1 MIPTRYRNPSCRTV
15 VASVSVLLG
24 LVLTV
29 GTEMYAARRQASA
42 ASAFAKSNLHAWAFE
57 EYDAVTR
64 TPTERARM
72 LKRLGLTKA
81 GYVGRNVD
89 RMKEFDAYVA
99 AYRDE
104 GIELV
109 AVWTP
114 VNTEAPLEE
123 EHLRMFLAAAER
135 HGLHIQ
141 WWVTL
146 EQFKQV
152 SDERGVDRA
161 AAVIRTLMPEAAR
174 RGLRLALY
182 GHGRDSW
189 FTQPENQLSILQRL
203 APGASQP
210 IGLVY
215 NFHHAHSQLDSFA
228 QFVPKIL
235 PHLWAVNLNGMRA
248 EGPMILP
255 IGQGDR
261 EREMIRILAAAAYRG
276 SVGILHHQRTVD
288 AEKGFTANIEGL
300 RQVLTAIGDTA
311 ALATY

>member
-1 MIPTRYRNPSCRTV
+1 MHSSSSTRT
-15 VASVSVLLG
+15 ALALLG
-24 LVLTV
+24 LLLLLVARP
-29 GTEMYAARRQASA
+29 YAVAQKQATPV
-42 ASAFAKSNLHAWAFE
+42 SAFAKSNLHAWAFE
-57 EYDAVTR
+57 EYDAVSR
-64 TPTERARM
+64 TPAERARV

-81 GYVGRNVD
+81 GYVGRNVE

-114 VNTEAPLEE
+114 VNTDAPLEE
-123 EHLRMFLAAAER
+123 EHLRMFLDAAQR
-135 HGLHIQ
+135 HRLRVQ

-146 EQFKQV
+146 EHFKQV

-161 AAVIRTLMPEAAR
+161 AALVRTLMSEADK

-189 FTQPENQLSILQRL
+189 FTQPENQLAILTRV
-203 APGASQP
+203 APRGSEQV
-210 IGLVY
+210 GLVY
-215 NFHHAHSQLDSFA
+215 NFHHAHSQLDRFA
-228 QFVPKIL
+228 TFVPQIL
-235 PHLWAVNLNGMRA
+235 PHLWAVNLNGMKA
-248 EGPMILP
+248 DGPMILP
-255 IGQGDR
+255 VGQGDR
-261 EREMIRILAAAAYRG
+261 EREMIRILSVAGYRG